1 MANSPIADL
10 SYRNY
15 DGPLEPPLYRWWPI
29 ARTSIQKAFKNKWFW
44 IVSLLTGSWFVV
56 LMIIFYFAD
65 LFALQMVPQRGGLM
79 ADPAQ
84 ASAILFRQVKW
95 NEMFLHGFSIGQL

>member
-1 MANSPIADL
+1 MDVGVRLCPNHSPQTQRGLLLATSPIADL

-29 ARTSIQKAFKNKWFW
+29 ARTSIQRAFKNKWFW
-44 IVSLLTGSWFVV
+44 VVSVLSGSWYLV
-56 LMIIFYFAD
+56 LMIIFYFVD
-65 LFALQMVPQRGGLM
+65 SFAGQLVPQRGGPL

-84 ASAILFRQVKW
+84 AS
-95 NEMFLHGFSIGQL
+95 